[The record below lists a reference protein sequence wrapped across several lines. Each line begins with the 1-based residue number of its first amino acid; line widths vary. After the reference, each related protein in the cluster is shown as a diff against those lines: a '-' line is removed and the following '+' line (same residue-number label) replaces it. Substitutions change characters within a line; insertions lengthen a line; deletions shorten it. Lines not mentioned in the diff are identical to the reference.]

1 LKLENGVIETVGLPY
16 DELKTVMEI
25 MDQAEKAD
33 NLEALKWSARKIAWL
48 YKISELDG
56 LIGAEFS
63 NLTVNLFND
72 AWQGHL
78 KTDPPPC
85 F

>member
-1 LKLENGVIETVGLPY
+1 MEKGETEMVGLAH

-33 NLEALKWSARKIAWL
+33 DLKALKWSARKIAWL
-48 YKISELDG
+48 YKIAESDG
-56 LIGAEFS
+56 LISTEFS
-63 NLTVNLFND
+63 ELTVNLFND
-72 AWQGHL
+72 AWQGLL
-78 KTDPPPC
+78 KIDPPPC